1 MGGHEAVS
9 GVLYGLGVGP
19 GDPEL
24 VTLKAVRL
32 ARAAPVLAYAAPET
46 GDSMARAIMA
56 PHLASGQIEIVIRM
70 PLAVDR
76 FPSGEVF
83 DRAAHDIAQHLD
95 AGRDVAAL
103 CLGDPF
109 LYGSFM
115 YLFARLAGRFQTLI
129 VPGVSSIAA
138 ASASLG
144 MALAAR
150 NDAFAVVPAPLE
162 DAAIERLLAAS
173 DGAALV
179 KLGRH
184 FARMRDLL
192 RRIGLAGKA
201 RYIERASQAGQRIV
215 RLDDV
220 DPASV
225 PYFSLIVV
233 HRRGEAWR

>member
-1 MGGHEAVS
+1 MDGHEAVS
-9 GVLYGLGVGP
+9 GALIGVGVGP

-32 ARAAPVLAYAAPET
+32 ARAAPVLAYAAPEA

-56 PHLASGQIEIVIRM
+56 PHLAGGQIEIVIRM
-70 PLAVDR
+70 PLAADR
-76 FPSGEVF
+76 FPSHDVF
-83 DRAAHDIAQHLD
+83 DLAAHDIAQHLD

-103 CLGDPF
+103 CLGDPLF
-109 LYGSFM
+109 YGSFM
-115 YLFARLAGRFQTLI
+115 YLLARLAGRYRTLI

-150 NDAFAVVPAPLE
+150 NDTFAVVPAPLH

-184 FARMRDLL
+184 FSRMRVLL
-192 RRIGLAGKA
+192 QRIGLADKA
-201 RYIERASQAGQRIV
+201 RYIERASQAGERIIP
-215 RLDDV
+215 LDDV
-220 DPASV
+220 DPAAV

>member
-1 MGGHEAVS
+1 MGGDEVVS
-9 GVLYGLGVGP
+9 GTLYGLGVGP

-32 ARAAPVLAYAAPET
+32 ARAAPVLAYPAPEA
-46 GDSMARAIMA
+46 GDSLARAIMA
-56 PHLASGQIEIVIRM
+56 PHLAGGQIEIAIRM

-76 FPSGEVF
+76 FPAAEVF
-83 DRAAHDIAQHLD
+83 DRAAREIARHLD
-95 AGRDVAAL
+95 AGRDVATL

-115 YLFARLAGRFQTLI
+115 YLFARLAGSHRALV

-144 MALAAR
+144 VALAAR
-150 NDAFAVVPAPLE
+150 NDAFAVVPASLD
-162 DAAIERLLAAS
+162 DAAIERILAAS

-184 FARMRDLL
+184 FARMRALL
-192 RRIGLAGKA
+192 RRAGLADKA
-201 RYIERASQAGQRIV
+201 RYIERASQAGERIV
-215 RLDDV
+215 PLDDV

>member
-9 GVLYGLGVGP
+9 GALIGIGVGP

-32 ARAAPVLAYAAPET
+32 ARAAPVLAYAAPER

-56 PHLASGQIEIVIRM
+56 PHLAGGQIEIAIRM

-76 FPSGEVF
+76 FPSGDVF
-83 DRAAHDIAQHLD
+83 DRAARDIAQHLD

-103 CLGDPF
+103 CLGDPL

-115 YLFARLAGRFQTLI
+115 YLLARLAGRFRTLI
-129 VPGVSSIAA
+129 VPGISSIAA
-138 ASASLG
+138 AGASLG

-184 FARMRDLL
+184 FARVRDLL
-192 RRIGLAGKA
+192 RRIGLADKA

-215 RLDDV
+215 PLDDV